1 MEFMINPNEITDGI
15 TAGVEVRK
23 QRGLEIAAVCQI
35 FKCKNGDWWVPSQ
48 TRVKMQYRVS
58 LGDKPRCS
66 CPDHEERGCVCK
78 HIYAAQYAIQRE
90 QHADGSETV
99 TESVTVTAQTQR
111 TTYSQDWPAYN
122 ESQTNE
128 KRIFQTLLHDL
139 CVGIEEPE
147 YTFGRPRLPLADA
160 VFAAIF
166 KIYSTF
172 SGRRFISDLCDAQS
186 KGYLSKVPHYNS
198 IFKYLENAELTPILN
213 ELIMRSSLPL
223 KSVETDFAVDSTG
236 FMTSR
241 FTKWFD
247 QKYGTKMAKQDWVKA
262 HICCGVK
269 TNVVTAVE
277 ILDQHA
283 ADVSRLPSLVD
294 ATAKNFRISEVSADK
309 AYGSTKNIKAIEKH
323 GGTAF
328 IAFKSNACADKGGVW
343 AKMFHFFQYKR
354 DEYLAHY
361 HKRSNVESTFN
372 MIKAKFRDHVRSK
385 TDVAMK
391 NEVLAKVLCHNIC
404 CLISAMYELG
414 IQPNL

>member
-1 MEFMINPNEITDGI
+1 MINPNEITDGI

-23 QRGLEIAAVCQI
+23 QRGLEIAALCRI
-35 FKCKNGDWWVPSQ
+35 FQTKNGDWYVPSQ
-48 TRVKMQYRVS
+48 SQKKMQYRV
-58 LGDKPRCS
+58 LIGEKPWCS
-66 CPDHEERGCVCK
+66 CPDHEERGCKCK
-78 HIYAAQYAIQRE
+78 HMYAVEYAIQRE

-99 TESVTVTAQTQR
+99 TESLTVSAQTTR
-111 TTYSQDWPAYN
+111 RTYSQDWPAYN
-122 ESQTNE
+122 QSQTNE
-128 KRIFQTLLHDL
+128 KRLFQTLLHDL
-139 CVGIEEPE
+139 CKGIEEPE

-160 VFAAIF
+160 VFSAIF

-172 SGRRFISDLCDAQS
+172 SGRRFISDLCDAQA

-223 KSVETDFAVDSTG
+223 RAVETDFAVDSSG

-283 ADVSRLPSLVD
+283 ADTTRLPSLID
-294 ATAKNFRISEVSADK
+294 ATAKNFRIKEVSADK
-309 AYGSTKNIKAIEKH
+309 AYGSTKNIKAIESH

-328 IAFKSNACADKGGVW
+328 IAFKSNACPDKGGVW
-343 AKMFHFFQYKR
+343 AKMFYFFQYKR

-361 HKRSNVESTFN
+361 HKRSNVESTFS

-391 NEVLAKVLCHNIC
+391 NEVLGKVLCHNIV
-404 CLISAMYELG
+404 CLIHAIHELG
-414 IQPNL
+414 IQPTF